1 MAGSKYFHDLDT
13 CDEWL
18 SGDQVILYLLYALG
32 SFCWDSLWR
41 VPVMCRD
48 TCCWGEAYCG
58 QLSCSMVDFW
68 PTFWRIWEYWRGG
81 AHPWPVQKAKRHN
94 FWSSLVISYS
104 YSGTRNTNFVVFWQ
118 DSVLSIERYSYM
130 KWCYNLCGKVI
141 HLFFF
146 SLITVNHSLSNRER
160 KFLQQWCWKVWQHL
174 SYSILATPLCGNSPP
189 VKTT

>member
-18 SGDQVILYLLYALG
+18 SGDQVIY
-32 SFCWDSLWR
+32 
-41 VPVMCRD
+41 
-48 TCCWGEAYCG
+48 TCCMLLGLFVG
-58 QLSCSMVDFW
+58 IHMTRSSDVPRHLLLGGGILW
-68 PTFWRIWEYWRGG
+68 PTLLQHGWLLTNFWRIWEYWRGG